1 MSGGHVHDRET
12 AICYICG
19 KVYRIKDGH
28 DCQGPRSKIIS
39 ESMDKLP

>member
-1 MSGGHVHDRET
+1 MGRET

-28 DCQGPRSKIIS
+28 DCQGPRTK
-39 ESMDKLP
+39 